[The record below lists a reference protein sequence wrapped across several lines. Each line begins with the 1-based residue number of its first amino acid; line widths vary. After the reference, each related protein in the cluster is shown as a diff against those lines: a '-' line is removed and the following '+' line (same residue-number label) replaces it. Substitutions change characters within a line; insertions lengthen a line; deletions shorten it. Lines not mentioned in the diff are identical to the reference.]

1 MARFILRILACT
13 LLTPAA
19 AGAASPVRILIAYH
33 SRTGNTE
40 KMAVAVREGAASVA
54 GVEVVL
60 RKAAEVT
67 ADDIVKADGIV
78 LGTPVEWGNLSTE
91 AKGFID
97 RVGAALGKAGATYG
111 EGRTAAVFCTAG
123 SSSNGQEMARFSAI
137 AAFLAM
143 RFVIVGGV
151 NDEGFGSLGP
161 QAVTGGKPPGVGDR
175 DRADA
180 RRFGERFARITRQF
194 RTPVAI
200 AAR

>member
-1 MARFILRILACT
+1 MTRLISRFLALI
-13 LLTPAA
+13 LLTAIMACAA
-19 AGAASPVRILIAYH
+19 TPVRILIAYH

-40 KMAVAVREGAASVA
+40 KMAAAVKEGAASVP
-54 GVEVVL
+54 GVEIVL
-60 RKAAEVT
+60 RKVDEVT
-67 ADDIVKADGIV
+67 SDEILKAGGIV
-78 LGTPVEWGNLSTE
+78 LGTPVEWGNLSAE
-91 AKGFID
+91 AKRFLD
-97 RVGAALGKAGATYG
+97 RVGEVLGKAGATYG

-123 SSSNGQEMARFSAI
+123 SPSNGQEMARMAAI

-161 QAVTGGKPPGVGDR
+161 QAATAGKPPGINDR

-180 RRFGERFARITRQF
+180 RRFGERFARLTRQF
-194 RTPVAI
+194 RTA

>member
-1 MARFILRILACT
+1 MTRLISRFLALI
-13 LLTPAA
+13 LLTAIMACAA
-19 AGAASPVRILIAYH
+19 TPVHILIVYH

-40 KMAVAVREGAASVA
+40 KMAAAVKEGAASVP
-54 GVEVVL
+54 GVEIVL
-60 RKAAEVT
+60 RKVDEVT
-67 ADDIVKADGIV
+67 SDEILKADGII
-78 LGTPVEWGNLSTE
+78 LGTPVEWGSLSVE
-91 AKGFID
+91 AKRFLD
-97 RVGAALGKAGATYG
+97 RVGEVLGKAGATYG

-123 SSSNGQEMARFSAI
+123 SPSNGQEMARMAAI

-161 QAVTGGKPPGVGDR
+161 QAATAGKPPGINDR

-180 RRFGERFARITRQF
+180 RRFGERFARLTRQF
-194 RTPVAI
+194 RTA

>member
-1 MARFILRILACT
+1 MARLILRFLALTILMV
-13 LLTPAA
+13 AA
-19 AGAASPVRILIAYH
+19 AGASPPVRILIAYH

-54 GVEVVL
+54 GIEVVL
-60 RKAAEVT
+60 RKVADVT

-78 LGTPVEWGNLSTE
+78 LGTPVEWGNLSAE
-91 AKGFID
+91 SKSFLD

-123 SSSNGQEMARFSAI
+123 SPSNGQEMARMSAI

-151 NDEGFGSLGP
+151 NEEGFGSLGP
-161 QAVTGGKPPGVGDR
+161 QAATAGKPPGVSDR

-180 RRFGERFARITRQF
+180 RRFGERFARLTQRL
-194 RTPVAI
+194 RSTAV
-200 AAR
+200 R